1 MDSSQLKAWQ
11 IDFWSWFLV
20 TQPQSMYVS
29 GAHNSAVTCV
39 EWCPDGELLYS
50 GDIHGKVYVTV
61 VKFQEVQCTVDYIN
75 FYWQSLLFL
84 LLLLFLI
91 SHRDWLKQL

>member
-1 MDSSQLKAWQ
+1 
-11 IDFWSWFLV
+11 
-20 TQPQSMYVS
+20 MYVS

-61 VKFQEVQCTVDYIN
+61 VKFQEVRCTVDYI
-75 FYWQSLLFL
+75 LLTELVVFIYYYY
-84 LLLLFLI
+84 LI
-91 SHRDWLKQL
+91 SHRE

>member
-1 MDSSQLKAWQ
+1 
-11 IDFWSWFLV
+11 
-20 TQPQSMYVS
+20 MYVS

-61 VKFQEVQCTVDYIN
+61 VKFQEVRCTVDCI
-75 FYWQSLLFL
+75 
-84 LLLLFLI
+84 
-91 SHRDWLKQL
+91 

>member
-1 MDSSQLKAWQ
+1 
-11 IDFWSWFLV
+11 
-20 TQPQSMYVS
+20 MYVS

-61 VKFQEVQCTVDYIN
+61 VKFQEVRCTVDCI
-75 FYWQSLLFL
+75 LLTEFVV
-84 LLLLFLI
+84 FI
-91 SHRDWLKQL
+91 YYYYYYF